1 MPMSTSYLS
10 SIQLNRAPVDVDPST
25 LKDVPIMT
33 LHVSPILEQASIG
46 KRSTILT
53 RRGIRFR
60 VKVMWCLGQGLPSSL
75 LLDDLLLSLSLSIL
89 DAKHI
94 SYDNTDTNDSDD
106 HLYVKSS
113 SWNLE
118 IIYIL
123 HVTSKGTQ
131 QVSKLEVPGPS
142 L

>member
-46 KRSTILT
+46 KRSTNLT

-75 LLDDLLLSLSLSIL
+75 LLDDLLLSLSLSLSLSLYSTPSTSATTTQTQTI
-89 DAKHI
+89 ATIIFTSNHPAGI
-94 SYDNTDTNDSDD
+94 WRSYTYS
-106 HLYVKSS
+106 
-113 SWNLE
+113 
-118 IIYIL
+118 
-123 HVTSKGTQ
+123 TSRPKGHN
-131 QVSKLEVPGPS
+131 KFRN
-142 L
+142 